1 MIRIIKTVFFILL
14 GCYQKQINEAIF
26 YGKKVIQKTLIDE
39 SAGVYFDG
47 DRNVE
52 IDRKCGKLGQTVAV
66 G

>member
-1 MIRIIKTVFFILL
+1 MERENSQDDTQAKRKRSEK
-14 GCYQKQINEAIF
+14 YPYA
-26 YGKKVIQKTLIDE
+26 KKETQKTQIFE
-39 SAGVYFDG
+39 SAGSYFDG

>member
-1 MIRIIKTVFFILL
+1 MERRKHRKHRFM
-14 GCYQKQINEAIF
+14 
-26 YGKKVIQKTLIDE
+26 KVL
-39 SAGVYFDG
+39 AFYFDG